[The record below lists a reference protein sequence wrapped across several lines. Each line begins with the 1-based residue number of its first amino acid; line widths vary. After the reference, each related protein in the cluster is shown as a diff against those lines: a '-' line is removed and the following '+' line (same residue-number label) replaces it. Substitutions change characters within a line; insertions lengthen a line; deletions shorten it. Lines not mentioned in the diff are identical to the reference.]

1 MAGVVF
7 PGIRTQIVVSLPS
20 RMPTTLALVYV
31 LTLTGLACYGWHR
44 LKMLWLYWRAA
55 SRPEPATPWG
65 TVVPK
70 VCVQLPVFNEPLVVE
85 ALLEK
90 VAALRWPDHAW
101 EIQVLDDSTDGTSE
115 LIARWL
121 AAHPETAS
129 RVSHV
134 RRATREGYKAGALR
148 EGMARSDADYFA
160 ILDADFRPEPD
171 FLERLMPHFGEPE
184 VGVVQA
190 RWAFANR
197 TRSLLTRFQAVFL
210 DAHFVVE
217 QTARAAAGLFFN
229 FNGTAGIWR
238 RAALE
243 DAGGWTSDTVTEDL
257 DASYRAQLR
266 GWRLVY
272 LPHYAVPSELP
283 ENVIAFKSQQ
293 RRWTK
298 GGIQVARKLLGEV
311 LRAPLPGRIKR
322 EAWWHLAIGAVHPML
337 VTFSILFVPYLWFAA
352 DRPGTWW
359 WLINPAVV
367 LLAGGAPVAFYVAGQ
382 FLQRREWREGL
393 LWLAVSPVLL
403 SFGLALSVT
412 LCAAFFEGLVSDG
425 GEFVRTPKG
434 GQRVRAGGLL
444 GRVRSRTFFTAITVV
459 EIGLSV
465 VLWGGAVIFAQH
477 GHGEL
482 AAALTLKGG
491 GFAAVALLSSGDLW
505 PSFRRPLGGASV

>member
-1 MAGVVF
+1 
-7 PGIRTQIVVSLPS
+7 
-20 RMPTTLALVYV
+20 MPTLIALIYFMTLVGLAL
-31 LTLTGLACYGWHR
+31 YGAHR
-44 LKMLWLYWRAA
+44 LKMLVLYWRAA
-55 SRPEPATPWG
+55 RQPEVCPPVLERT
-65 TVVPK
+65 PK
-70 VCVQLPVFNEPLVVE
+70 VCVQLPLFNEPLVVE

-90 VAALRWPDHAW
+90 VTAIRWPDAHG
-101 EIQVLDDSTDGTSE
+101 EIQILDDSTDETSA
-115 LIARWL
+115 IVANWL
-121 AAHPETAS
+121 AAHPDLAQ

-134 RRATREGYKAGALR
+134 RRASRVGYKAGALR
-148 EGMARSDADYFA
+148 EGMARSDAEFFA
-160 ILDADFRPEPD
+160 IFDADFRPEPD
-171 FLERLMPHFGEPE
+171 FLERMMPHFAAED

-190 RWAFANR
+190 RWEFANR
-197 TRSLLTRFQAVFL
+197 KRTLLTRFQAVFL

-238 RAALE
+238 RTALE

-272 LPHYAVPSELP
+272 LHRYAVPSELP

-298 GGIQVARKLLGEV
+298 GGIQVARKLLGAV
-311 LRAPLPGRIKR
+311 FRAPLPARIKR
-322 EAWWHLAIGAVHPML
+322 EAWWHLTIGVVHPLL

-352 DRPGTWW
+352 DKLGTWW
-359 WLINPAVV
+359 YLANPAIV

-382 FLQRREWREGL
+382 FFQRREWREGL
-393 LWLAVSPVLL
+393 FWLAVSPALL

-412 LCAAFFEGLVSDG
+412 LCAAFFEGLFSNG

-434 GQRVRAGGLL
+434 GRQVRAGGLL
-444 GRVRSRTFFTAITVV
+444 SRLRSRTFFAAVSVV
-459 EIGLSV
+459 EIVLGTVLLS
-465 VLWGGAVIFAQH
+465 GAFYFGSR

-482 AAALTLKGG
+482 AAALTLKGC
-491 GFAAVALLSSGDLW
+491 GFFAVALLSSNDLW
-505 PSFRRPLGGASV
+505 PSFWRPQAS